1 VVDERRRGDPVTGV
15 LGTLSEA
22 WDEVRVHKSR
32 VLLSLVGVFL
42 AVFAMT
48 SVTALGLMVAQ
59 VQQEVGERTG
69 GRAATVAVSAYDPVT
84 GMPPDAQKWDVAVAD
99 LVERYDITT
108 AASIAWTETRF
119 RMPGGTMG
127 VQTRRVSPSYGT
139 LHRIEPIEGRWLRD
153 GDRENL
159 SPSIVVN
166 EAFLTALGH
175 ADLSGRP
182 TVVIAGSTPVRA
194 TIVGVVREGY
204 GEELVVYRVD
214 RSAGPADDAAA
225 ADPAMAMVN
234 GPSTLELWVPAD
246 QVDQVMETVR
256 HDLGLALGGLQV
268 DTYRADP
275 QGAEETI
282 ALLRLAIRGAGAVV
296 LVLGGLGVL
305 NIGLVTVRQR
315 IREIGVRRSFGATS
329 GRIFA
334 AVMLESVCATA
345 LAGLLAVGASIV
357 LVRNL
362 PLEQLLNNGI
372 PIADLPGFPV
382 AAAVEGMIAATA
394 VGALAGLLPATIAVR
409 AKVIDAIRF

>member
-1 VVDERRRGDPVTGV
+1 MTGI
-15 LGTLSEA
+15 LGTLAEA
-22 WDEVRVHKSR
+22 WDEVRVHKTR

-59 VQQEVGERTG
+59 VQQEVGERSG
-69 GRAATVAVSAYDPVT
+69 GRAATVAVSAYDPAT
-84 GMPPDAQKWDVAVAD
+84 GMPPDGAEWDAAVAD
-99 LVERYDITT
+99 LVERYDIAT
-108 AASIAWTETRF
+108 AATIAWGETRF
-119 RMPGGTMG
+119 RMPGGTMA
-127 VQTRRVSPSYGT
+127 VQTRRVSPGCGA
-139 LHRIEPIEGRWLRD
+139 LPRIQPDEGRWLRD
-153 GDRENL
+153 GHRQDV
-159 SPSIVVN
+159 SPSVVVTD
-166 EAFLTALGH
+166 AFLSARAVSG
-175 ADLSGRP
+175 LSSRP
-182 TVVIAGSTPVRA
+182 TAVDPV
-194 TIVGVVREGY
+194 T
-204 GEELVVYRVD
+204 
-214 RSAGPADDAAA
+214 
-225 ADPAMAMVN
+225 AMYA

-246 QVDQVMETVR
+246 QTDQVMETVR
-256 HDLGLALGGLQV
+256 HDLALALPGVQV
-268 DTYRADP
+268 DTYRSDP
-275 QGAEETI
+275 QGLEETI
-282 ALLRLAIRGAGAVV
+282 SVLRLAIRGAGAVV

-345 LAGLLAVGASIV
+345 LAGLLAVGAAIV

-362 PLEQLLNNGI
+362 PLEQLLNDGI

-394 VGALAGLLPATIAVR
+394 VGALAGLLPAIIAVR

>member
-1 VVDERRRGDPVTGV
+1 MIGV
-15 LGTLSEA
+15 LGTLAEA
-22 WDEVRVHKSR
+22 WDEVRVHKTR

-59 VQQEVGERTG
+59 VQQELGERMG
-69 GRAATVAVSAYDPVT
+69 GRAATVAINAWDPDT
-84 GMPPDAQKWDVAVAD
+84 GMPAAGEEWDAAVAD
-99 LVERYDITT
+99 LVERYDIAT
-108 AASIAWTETRF
+108 AATIAYGETRF
-119 RMPGGTMG
+119 RMPGGTMA
-127 VQTRRVSPSYGT
+127 VQTRRVSPNYGP
-139 LHRIEPIEGRWLRD
+139 LHRIEPIDGRWLRE

-159 SPSIVVN
+159 SPAIVVN
-166 EAFLTALGH
+166 EAFLTALGVP
-175 ADLSGRP
+175 DLSSRP
-182 TVVIAGSTPVRA
+182 TVVIGGPDPVRA
-194 TIVGVVREGY
+194 TIVGVVREGF
-204 GEELVVYRVD
+204 GEEMLAYRID
-214 RSAGPADDAAA
+214 RSAGPWGGAGVV
-225 ADPAMAMVN
+225 DPATAMFG

-246 QVDQVMETVR
+246 QAEQVMEIVR
-256 HDLGLALGGLQV
+256 HDLALTLGGVQV
-268 DTYRADP
+268 DAFRSDP

-282 ALLRLAIRGAGAVV
+282 ALLRLAIRGAGTVV
-296 LVLGGLGVL
+296 LILGGLGVL

-329 GRIFA
+329 GRIFG

-362 PLEQLLNNGI
+362 PLERLLNNGI

-382 AAAVEGMIAATA
+382 AAAVEGMVAATA
-394 VGALAGLLPATIAVR
+394 VGALAGLLPAIIAVR